1 MKALIVVALFC
12 TVNLA
17 RAEAP
22 QSHLEAA
29 AAAAAT
35 AAAKNRIS
43 PTTVRPEKVSQC
55 INERLNLAKGR
66 TSSSVSAPIPS
77 TTLAY

>member
-22 QSHLEAA
+22 QSHLEA